1 MWGLLSIQKLLLL
14 AVIIG
19 GVWMA
24 FRIMDR
30 RKQSHHDASTPKK
43 SRKQQAKQL
52 DMVSCS
58 SCGAWVSMP
67 CERPDCPIE

>member
-1 MWGLLSIQKLLLL
+1 MWGLFSIPKLLFL
-14 AVIIG
+14 AAIIG

-24 FRIMDR
+24 FRMLDR
-30 RKQSHHDASTPKK
+30 RQKSMRDTSSNSKTRRPK
-43 SRKQQAKQL
+43 AKPL

>member
-30 RKQSHHDASTPKK
+30 RKQSHHDASTAKK

>member
-43 SRKQQAKQL
+43 SSKQQAKQL

>member
-24 FRIMDR
+24 FRVLDR
-30 RKQSHHDASTPKK
+30 RKQSQNDGSAPKA
-43 SRKQQAKQL
+43 SRKQQAKPL